1 MPLQSV
7 SQNEVFTVRV
17 YKLYNQYRWA
27 NTYEIVALQDQA
39 DTGEV
44 FWRQLADRFV
54 ALELSILFQPFQVDR
69 VVISSYVPD
78 GTPYNPTSFI
88 SLPYST
94 FGNRPADTE
103 ILPAQICM
111 VVRKNVT
118 YGRDG
123 RNFYRGTVNEANMES
138 GFPEARLNLQHL
150 NAMQS
155 IFSNWYTSFI
165 NNTIFR
171 VCLASG
177 VPNPTNVRV
186 VTNFVV
192 EPRVTAKKSN
202 NRYFKRNP
210 GVPEPDGN

>member
-7 SQNEVFTVRV
+7 STNEVFTVRV

-27 NTYEIVALQDQA
+27 NTYEIVAVSDQQN
-39 DTGEV
+39 TGET
-44 FWRQLADRFV
+44 FWRQLADRF
-54 ALELSILFQPFQVDR
+54 ASLESSILFQPIQVDR
-69 VVISSYVPD
+69 IVISSYVPD

-88 SLPYST
+88 SLPYSI
-94 FGNRPADTE
+94 FGTRPADVE
-103 ILPAQICM
+103 ILPAEICM
-111 VVRKNVT
+111 VVRKNVV

-123 RNFYRGTVNEANMES
+123 RNFYRGTINESNMVS
-138 GFPEARLNLQHL
+138 GFPSATLNTQHL
-150 NAMQS
+150 NAMQN
-155 IFSNWYTSFI
+155 IFSNWYTSFV

-177 VPNPTNVRV
+177 VPQPTDVRI

-192 EPRVTAKKSN
+192 EPRVTSKKSN

-210 GVPEPDGN
+210 GVPGPGGS